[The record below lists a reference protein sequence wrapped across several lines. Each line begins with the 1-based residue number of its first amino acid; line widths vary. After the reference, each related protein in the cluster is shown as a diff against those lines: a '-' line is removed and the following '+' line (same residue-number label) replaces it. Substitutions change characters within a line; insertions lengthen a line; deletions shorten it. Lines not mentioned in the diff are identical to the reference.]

1 MKRPVLEVIRFD
13 EADIVTASG
22 LGGMGFTADYFGD
35 GTQGNGTFSFFGG
48 SGSGP
53 VTTGAGHDVV
63 LDAFKSNFSQNWSST
78 GDIWVEGSYG
88 GESWTNDLYGI
99 INSDR
104 VYDDTPNDLRN
115 LKKYNGTYYYDRV
128 NRSFYSN

>member
-1 MKRPVLEVIRFD
+1 MKRPVMEVIRFD

-115 LKKYNGTYYYDRV
+115 LKKYNGTYYYDRE